1 MKRALLIAIGTLL
14 SPALALAQSTPA
26 AEPKGAVH
34 AGLDPNAPPPT
45 VHVVDDPEPK
55 TPLVPRAADL
65 LGSHL
70 LLGAAVGPAWSLGQ
84 LASNRSSN
92 VRLGTGIGFRADVGL
107 GISRSVVLGAWG
119 SFAGYTD
126 GTRCADE
133 EHCSG
138 RAFSVGPYV
147 RYHLSQGLRFDPWLT
162 LGGGYRRLTFD
173 DTAGNRQ
180 KFSGLE
186 WLHFELGADYYVFS
200 GLGIGPYASL
210 ALSSYIKRPAGSG
223 DATVNT
229 ELSTGLRFLFDL
241 PGR

>member
-1 MKRALLIAIGTLL
+1 MKRALLIAVGTLL
-14 SPALALAQSTPA
+14 SPAPALAQSTPGS
-26 AEPKGAVH
+26 EPTAP
-34 AGLDPNAPPPT
+34 AQARLDPDAPPPT

-55 TPLVPRAADL
+55 TPLVPRAADV
-65 LGSHL
+65 LGSHV

-84 LASNRSSN
+84 FASNRSSD
-92 VRLGTGIGFRADVGL
+92 VGTGFGFRADVGF
-107 GISRSVVLGAWG
+107 GVSRSVVLGAWG
-119 SFAGYTD
+119 SLAGYTD

-138 RAFSVGPYV
+138 RAFSVGPFV

-173 DTAGNRQ
+173 DTAGGRQ
-180 KFSGLE
+180 KFSGIE

-200 GLGIGPYASL
+200 GLGVGPYASL
-210 ALSSYIKRPAGSG
+210 GLSSYTKRPSGSG
-223 DATVNT
+223 EATVNT

>member
-1 MKRALLIAIGTLL
+1 MKRALLIAVGTLF
-14 SPALALAQSTPA
+14 SPALALAQSAPGIEPA
-26 AEPKGAVH
+26 AHAQ
-34 AGLDPNAPPPT
+34 AGLDPDAPPPT

-65 LGSHL
+65 LGSHV

-84 LASNRSSN
+84 FASNRSSD
-92 VRLGTGIGFRADVGL
+92 VRLGTGLAFRADVGF
-107 GISRSVVLGAWG
+107 GVSRSVVLGAWG
-119 SFAGYTD
+119 TYAGYTD
-126 GTRCADE
+126 GTSCADDQ
-133 EHCSG
+133 HCSG

-162 LGGGYRRLTFD
+162 LGAGYRRLAFD
-173 DTAGNRQ
+173 DTAGARQ
-180 KFSGLE
+180 KFSGIE

-200 GLGIGPYASL
+200 GLGVGPYASL
-210 ALSSYIKRPAGSG
+210 GLSTYTTRPSGSG